1 MIDLSWRYVLKRE
14 SNLVPNPSGWRMVE
28 AHMTE
33 DKIMRPKR
41 KEDHPLQA
49 KRTELLNKLRA
60 RLGEEPDDP
69 EDLPDNHPDKA
80 SYDPNSEYSKYRKKW
95 RESPE
100 MKEYW
105 ALGRKIDFEYKH
117 GVGHFQGQEPEDTDF
132 KWDEAFY
139 RKQGY
144 EPPKN
149 KRNMK
154 RD

>member
-1 MIDLSWRYVLKRE
+1 MSWMAILK
-14 SNLVPNPSGWRMVE
+14 NDAWRMVQ
-28 AHMTE
+28 AHMAE

-41 KEDHPLQA
+41 KEQHPLQQ
-49 KRTELLNKLRA
+49 KRKQLLEKLRA

-100 MKEYW
+100 MEEYW
-105 ALGRKIDFEYKH
+105 ALGRKIDFEYRH
-117 GVGHFQGQEPEDTDF
+117 AVGFFQGQEPEDTNF
-132 KWDEAFY
+132 KWDEEFY
-139 RKQGY
+139 RNKGY

-149 KRNMK
+149 KRNLK